1 MSKGKNKYLTLA
13 GKTDDGK
20 PVYAGVGMMCFTGG
34 VPLEL
39 ILHKFKEDGAVVDW
53 LDYIKTA
60 LKDGHKPQTIQS
72 RMEAALGDIYGKA
85 YTAEVMK
92 RARALFSQ
100 DNI

>member
-1 MSKGKNKYLTLA
+1 MKNKYLTVS
-13 GKTDDGK
+13 GKTEDGLL
-20 PVYAGVGMMCFTGG
+20 VMAGVGTMCFTGG

-39 ILHKFKEDGAVVDW
+39 ILHSFKEKGLVVDW
-53 LDYIKTA
+53 IDYIKTA

-72 RMEAALGDIYGKA
+72 RMEAALGDIYGKT
-85 YTAEVMK
+85 YTAEIMK